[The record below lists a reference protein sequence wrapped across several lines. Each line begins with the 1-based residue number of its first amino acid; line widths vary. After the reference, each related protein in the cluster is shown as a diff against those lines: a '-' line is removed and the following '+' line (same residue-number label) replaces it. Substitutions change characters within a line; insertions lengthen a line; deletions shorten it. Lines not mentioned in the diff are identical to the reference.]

1 LDLGAFEKFNYL
13 HFEGCNMAKSNKPN
27 GTKTTKTPEVDAPA
41 LVPPDAAPVA
51 RSAQFR
57 SLPANIVTGYIM
69 YVNSHY
75 YYSLDCCVTGDQHT
89 SVLVTTTAQTI
100 YTCDDPDRV
109 PIVPSGSIEENFVAS
124 DYSFACI
131 NPSITSRVTELISG
145 PGTSSVRRAT
155 VVIAPRTADD
165 SDVPPQFL
173 GKVYG
178 LFEVKFDGRTYA
190 FLVYEQPAT
199 RLELEAQFLSVPRMD
214 DAIFMGDLSV
224 GRARYVV
231 RGVIHS

>member
-1 LDLGAFEKFNYL
+1 
-13 HFEGCNMAKSNKPN
+13 MAKSNKPN
-27 GTKTTKTPEVDAPA
+27 GTKASKAPEQVDAPTE
-41 LVPPDAAPVA
+41 VTPDATKLAA
-51 RSAQFR
+51 TAH
-57 SLPANIVTGYIM
+57 LLTTPANIVTGYIM

-109 PIVPSGSIEENFVAS
+109 PIVPTGSIEENFVDSEYA
-124 DYSFACI
+124 FACI
-131 NPSITSRVTELISG
+131 NPSKASRVTQLIAG
-145 PGTSSVRRAT
+145 PGTSAVRRAT
-155 VVIAPRTADD
+155 VVIAPRTADNNE
-165 SDVPPQFL
+165 VPAEFL

-199 RLELEAQFLSVPRMD
+199 RLELEAQFLSLPRMD